1 MTKMISKIDTLYERD
16 FVAWCEDTAAK
27 LRARDIEHLDFENL
41 IEEIESL
48 GKSDRR
54 ELKNRLTVLLAH
66 ILKRMYVNSYEN
78 FNGWELTIIEQRRQ
92 IKVLLQ
98 DSPSLKPYLAQIFA
112 GAHDDA
118 LEDVRF
124 EYKQTEF
131 PNSWQ
136 FDVETDVLLSK
147 KYWEDNID
155 ES

>member
-1 MTKMISKIDTLYERD
+1 MMTEIMQKTDTFYEQD

-27 LRARDIEHLDFENL
+27 LKRRDIDNLDFENL

-54 ELKNRLTVLLAH
+54 ELRNRLTALLAH
-66 ILKRMYVNSYEN
+66 ILKRMYVNSPEN

-92 IKVLLQ
+92 IKGLLQ
-98 DSPSLKPYLAQIFA
+98 DSPSLKAYLTQIFVRVY
-112 GAHDDA
+112 DDA

-124 EYKQTEF
+124 EYQQTEF
-131 PNSWQ
+131 PDMWE

-147 KYWEDNID
+147 KYWEVK
-155 ES
+155 